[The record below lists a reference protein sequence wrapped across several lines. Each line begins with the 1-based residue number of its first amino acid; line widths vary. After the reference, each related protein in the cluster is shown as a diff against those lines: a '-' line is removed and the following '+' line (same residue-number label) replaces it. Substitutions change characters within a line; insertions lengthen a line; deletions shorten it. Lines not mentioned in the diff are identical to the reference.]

1 MRLSANGREAKAA
14 RLSVS
19 CLRHS
24 LFLLCAPG
32 TGEPITGCAFAFHSP
47 APPALHF
54 VRLWNSER
62 AVNPA
67 YLLPAEF
74 PWQEVAGERSMP
86 LPSGWSPLRHEYRAG
101 PAGSGLLLVQ
111 PTRAHLSRLP
121 RLGFRLSRG
130 RCPECFPSA
139 RLLGAL
145 RRPPAAGRR
154 PRERS
159 YRQHPVRRLTEPH
172 SAEHARARPS
182 RRAQRASAAA
192 VWALALPVAGAS
204 ASRWRRRRGAG
215 GGRKLAGRLLR

>member
-1 MRLSANGREAKAA
+1 MRLA
-14 RLSVS
+14 VS

-32 TGEPITGCAFAFHSP
+32 AGEPITGCAFAFHSP

-54 VRLWNSER
+54 VR
-62 AVNPA
+62 
-67 YLLPAEF
+67 
-74 PWQEVAGERSMP
+74 
-86 LPSGWSPLRHEYRAG
+86 RAG

-130 RCPECFPSA
+130 RCPERFPSA

-172 SAEHARARPS
+172 SAEHPQARPS

-215 GGRKLAGRLLR
+215 GGRKLAGRLLRNFSDSGPLLLK